1 MELRQLRYFLSVL
14 EHGSLGRAA
23 LELGVGAPALSQQLG
38 KLEAELA
45 TRLLNR
51 SSTGVTPTA
60 AGLAFE
66 HHARLTL
73 RQAEYA
79 VLAAQSGRMSGY
91 ASLGLAPTT
100 ASILARPLMAA
111 MAERY
116 PQIRLHLVEMLSGYL
131 GAQLNARRLDLAVLF
146 QGDPGPRLGVLPLLQ
161 ERLFVIA
168 PPELVPPHWGD
179 AVSLADLQAVPLVL
193 PSLQHG
199 LRTTL
204 NAAFARIGGEPQ
216 VVMEIDGLTTLMT
229 AVAAGYAATVQ
240 PGAVVARSREA
251 GLRVFPIADA
261 GVERRSLLVS
271 LSDDELTP
279 AALATRLVVQTVTRE
294 LVEQGRWPGARLLPP
309 VGLQQN

>member
-73 RQAEYA
+73 RQAEHA

-146 QGDPGPRLGVLPLLQ
+146 QAETGPRLDVRMLLT
-161 ERLFVIA
+161 ERLFV
-168 PPELVPPHWGD
+168 LVPAPLAKAEWGE
-179 AVSLADLQAVPLVL
+179 SLTLQQIATLPLVM
-193 PSLQHG
+193 PSTQHG

-204 NAAFARIGGEPQ
+204 RSIFERAGLEARI
-216 VVMEIDGLTTLMT
+216 VMEVDGLSLLMDC
-229 AVAAGYAATVQ
+229 VCAGHAATIQ
-240 PGAVVARSREA
+240 PGATAFTRMSGPRFQASV
-251 GLRVFPIADA
+251 
-261 GVERRSLLVS
+261 LVRF
-271 LSDDELTP
+271 TT
-279 AALATRLVVQTVTRE
+279 AALLA
-294 LVEQGRWPGARLLPP
+294 A
-309 VGLQQN
+309 